1 MPEVYLLN
9 KHMLIGKK
17 KNEWMLLSF
26 PSHVLLAVQHVIH
39 HTLIHSSDNAGTKL
53 TTEGN

>member
-53 TTEGN
+53 TAEGN